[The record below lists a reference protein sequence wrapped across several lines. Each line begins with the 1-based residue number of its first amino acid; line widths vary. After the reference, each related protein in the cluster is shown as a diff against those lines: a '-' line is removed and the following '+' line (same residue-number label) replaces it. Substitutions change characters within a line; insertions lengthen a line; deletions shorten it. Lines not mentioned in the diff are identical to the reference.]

1 MEAAGMEGAP
11 MEPAAMEPTSM
22 EPTSMEPTSMEPT
35 TSVKPAASAM
45 RSSVGQACLT
55 HYSRQQQSSCG
66 SSQNPSLFG
75 LNLFFA

>member
-22 EPTSMEPTSMEPT
+22 EPT

-45 RSSVGQACLT
+45 RSSAGQACLT